1 MAIILC
7 IDTTGEAG
15 SIALAE
21 NGREIGFLENNDKN
35 THASWLQSAIQ
46 DLLHSSGFTINRLQA
61 VAVSSGPGSYTGLRV
76 GMASAKGL
84 CYALGIPLIEE
95 NSLKVMTMG
104 LHQQDKSFDLYCPM
118 VDARRMEVFMAMY
131 NNDLEEIMP
140 PLAKILDE
148 QSFIDKLEDNKMIFF
163 GSGSV
168 KLKKILNHKNA
179 FFSERMHSARELITI
194 AEHKY
199 LNKEFADLAYSVPFY
214 VKEFYDTRKK

>member
-131 NNDLEEIMP
+131 NNDLEEMMP

-199 LNKEFADLAYSVPFY
+199 INKEFADLAYSVPFY

>member
-35 THASWLQSAIQ
+35 IHASWLQSAIQ

-104 LHQQDKSFDLYCPM
+104 LQQQDKSFDLYCPM

-148 QSFIDKLEDNKMIFF
+148 RSFIDKLEDNKMIFF

>member
-104 LHQQDKSFDLYCPM
+104 LQQQDKSFDLYCPM

>member
-7 IDTTGEAG
+7 IDTIGEAG

-104 LHQQDKSFDLYCPM
+104 LHQQYKSFDLYCPM

>member
-199 LNKEFADLAYSVPFY
+199 INKEFADLAYSVPFY